1 MGEEYRKWEER
12 ESEAIRTFYQTHT
25 GWHLS
30 EVSKC
35 PAPSCSK
42 SLYCEEHKYAYRK
55 WWVNLTIGV
64 KPSRKVGEKN
74 SKS

>member
-1 MGEEYRKWEER
+1 MSEEHWKREEQ
-12 ESEAIRTFYQTHT
+12 ESEAIGKFYQTHL

-35 PAPSCSK
+35 PAPGCGK
-42 SLYCEEHKYAYRK
+42 PVYCEDHQYAYRK

-64 KPSRKVGEKN
+64 KR
-74 SKS
+74 